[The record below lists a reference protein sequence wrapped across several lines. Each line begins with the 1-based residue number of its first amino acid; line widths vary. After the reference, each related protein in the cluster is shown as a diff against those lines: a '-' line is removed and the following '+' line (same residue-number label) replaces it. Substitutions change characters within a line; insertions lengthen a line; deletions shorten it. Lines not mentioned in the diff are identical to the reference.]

1 MKATHRKL
9 LTLASVGATLAL
21 AAVSG
26 TSALATAPI
35 GETAV
40 PLARGALLEPVNI
53 NREVDGG
60 RVRIKTDGA
69 LDALMV
75 EITLLPGG
83 TGGWHSHA
91 GPLVTIVKEGTLT
104 IVDGTCTPHEI
115 AAGHAAILPGSTSK
129 DENLGPSPVTFE
141 VTFLIPHDALSPRI
155 DAPAPAGCTA

>member
-1 MKATHRKL
+1 MKAKSRTL
-9 LTLASVGATLAL
+9 LALATVGATLAL
-21 AAVSG
+21 AAAGG
-26 TSALATAPI
+26 TAALATAPS
-35 GETAV
+35 GETAA
-40 PLARGALLEPVNI
+40 PLARGSLVEPANI

-60 RVRIKTDGA
+60 RVRIKTVGA

-75 EITLLPGG
+75 EITLAPGG

-104 IVDGTCTPHEI
+104 IFDANCEPHEI
-115 AAGHAAILPGSTSK
+115 AAGHAAILPGSVSK

-155 DAPAPAGCTA
+155 DAPAPAGCAA